1 MQTFPPSRR
10 LRNPKE
16 FKRVWSQA
24 KRISSPCMTIF
35 IRENNLDHPRLGL
48 SLAKKN
54 IRKATDRN
62 RLKRVARETFR
73 LHQAEIGGFDT
84 IVVIYK
90 GADRLAPAE
99 QYRSLQ
105 ALWEKLATQYPK
117 SC

>member
-1 MQTFPPSRR
+1 MQTFPSSHR

-16 FKRVWSQA
+16 YKRVWNQA
-24 KRISSPCMTIF
+24 KRINAPCMSIF
-35 IRENNLDHPRLGL
+35 VRENDLGFPRLGL

-54 IRKATDRN
+54 IRKAVDRN

-73 LHQAEIGGFDT
+73 LQQAKIGGFDT

-90 GADRLAPAE
+90 GAELLTPAE

-105 ALWEKLATQYPK
+105 ALWEKLATRYPRF
-117 SC
+117 C